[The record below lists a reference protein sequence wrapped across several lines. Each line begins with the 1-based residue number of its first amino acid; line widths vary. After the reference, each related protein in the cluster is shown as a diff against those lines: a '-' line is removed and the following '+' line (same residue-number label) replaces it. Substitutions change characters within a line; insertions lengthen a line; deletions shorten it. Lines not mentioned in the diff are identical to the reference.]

1 MTATAVVRTAR
12 ISAAVICAAGLAILA
27 WVFAGLIREFSD
39 AAVLAVG
46 LELPVVVTGYWLA
59 RLLRPVRPPSRLWS
73 AAAVLW
79 GATAATGCAIFANQG
94 LTTIWAKGAGITF
107 ASNWGAALTAPL
119 NEELLKVSGVAM
131 IVLAVP
137 GMIRGPLDGMVFGAL
152 AGLGFQVMENVTYG
166 LNAIAQF
173 GATNPPQAVA
183 ISAFVR
189 VVITG
194 LGSHW
199 TMTAVSGA
207 GIGFLVSR
215 GARRGWLPAAGC
227 LATAMGMHLFFDAPG
242 PATAVKVFVN
252 FAIAGGLY
260 VWLRLRYRTRAR
272 SALAARIAAG
282 GLSGSEAADLL
293 SRRGRRLA
301 YYRAAR
307 DERPALAER
316 QRQLVAEI
324 DQTASAS

>member
-107 ASNWGAALTAPL
+107 ASNWGAAL

-227 LATAMGMHLFFDAPG
+227 LATAMGMRLRRGSLPEISPAAKQPTCSAAGAAGSLTTAP
-242 PATAVKVFVN
+242 PAT
-252 FAIAGGLY
+252 
-260 VWLRLRYRTRAR
+260 
-272 SALAARIAAG
+272 SAPRWPNA
-282 GLSGSEAADLL
+282 SGSSLPR
-293 SRRGRRLA
+293 STRRLQ
-301 YYRAAR
+301 RADPETSPVR
-307 DERPALAER
+307 RSE
-316 QRQLVAEI
+316 
-324 DQTASAS
+324 